1 MVFNY
6 QDVPGYSANYSS
18 LNSLSGTF
26 ANAFQNGLNLNQ
38 SQDSTNSVWR
48 YPLGA
53 IDKSMDMLLIR
64 IYRRVDDPKNQ
75 FNLNDMFVRKHGI
88 KDGEII
94 KDADGNNV
102 EFIRGLK
109 KLPSRTERFNQ
120 ASSNEQSEM
129 KKNSR
134 YIWLPIPQQIS
145 DTLAV
150 SYAEDTMNP
159 LQSLGLAA
167 ASAGIK
173 DPAGAVMKIMKDAGA
188 VLGTAGNAI
197 SDNENLITTLLGGAA
212 INQLGANVN
221 PQSLITRASGQ
232 ILQSN
237 LELLFSGVTLRT
249 FPFVFDFTPR
259 DPDEA
264 QTVKEIIRVIKSAMV
279 PSKGNGIFINSPDL
293 FQFEFVGGKKSD
305 SREDHPFLNKFKV
318 GVLTDVNVNY
328 TASGTYATYEDGT
341 PVHIRL
347 QMTLKEINPIYK
359 EDYDSKLGQIGV
371 GY

>member
-26 ANAFQNGLNLNQ
+26 ANAFQNGLNSNR

-75 FNLNDMFVRKHGI
+75 FNLNDMFVRKHGV

-167 ASAGIK
+167 AADGIRN
-173 DPAGAVMKIMKDAGA
+173 PVQTAGAVMKLLKDASPDFIA
-188 VLGTAGNAI
+188 R
-197 SDNENLITTLLGGAA
+197 NENLLTTVLGGAA

-259 DPDEA
+259 NPDEA

-279 PSKGNGIFINSPDL
+279 PSKGDGVFINSPDL
-293 FQFEFVGGKKSD
+293 FQFEFVGGKKND

-359 EDYDSKLGQIGV
+359 EDYDSELGQIGV

>member
-6 QDVPGYSANYSS
+6 KDIPANYSP
-18 LNSLSGTF
+18 LKTLSSTF
-26 ANAFQNGLNLNQ
+26 ADAFQNGLNSNQ
-38 SQDSTNSVWR
+38 NQQPTNSVWR
-48 YPLGA
+48 YPTRA

-64 IYRRVDDPKNQ
+64 IYRREDDPKNS
-75 FNLNDMFVRKHGI
+75 FNINDMFERGAGYDAEGNTILQEDGTPKPYITGI
-88 KDGEII
+88 
-94 KDADGNNV
+94 
-102 EFIRGLK
+102 K
-109 KLPSRTERFNQ
+109 KLPDRTERFNQ
-120 ASSNEQSEM
+120 ASGNEQSEM

-188 VLGTAGNAI
+188 VLGAAGNAI
-197 SDNENLITTLLGGAA
+197 SDNENLLTTVLGGAA

-259 DPDEA
+259 NPDEA

-279 PSKGNGIFINSPDL
+279 PSKGDGVFINSPDL
-293 FQFEFVGGKKSD
+293 FQFEFVGGKKND